1 MFTLITD
8 DMVVNNK
15 TPQISEALEMVDSFL
30 KKIDLKGK
38 KALHMRLLTE
48 ETLGMVGAMLPDYQ
62 ALLHFEGTENE
73 CRICLTAKTI
83 MDADKKSELIS
94 ISTSGENAAV
104 KGFMGKI
111 SDIIENGILNY
122 DSVMSMRQEYDGTLI
137 DYGFMGSDS
146 SVSMDHCAIWS
157 LSQYREA
164 IDDQDEASAEEARD
178 ELEKSIVASIADEVT
193 VGVKRDKVDMT
204 IIIRH

>member
-1 MFTLITD
+1 MFTVSTG

-15 TPQISEALEMVDSFL
+15 APQISEALDMVDSFL
-30 KKIDLKGK
+30 EKIDLKGK

-62 ALLHFEGTENE
+62 ALLHFEGDDNE

-94 ISTSGENAAV
+94 MSTSGENAAV

-122 DSVMSMRQEYDGTLI
+122 DSVMSMRQEYDGSLV
-137 DYGFMGSDS
+137 DYGFMGSDPALG
-146 SVSMDHCAIWS
+146 MDHAAVWS
-157 LSQYREA
+157 LSQYRNA
-164 IDDQDEASAEEARD
+164 IEDGGDEVEEARD

-193 VGVKRDKVDMT
+193 VGVKKDKVDMT
-204 IIIRH
+204 IILKL